1 MPDKEKTSKR
11 TNHAGSLTFS
21 KLKNQHLRR
30 TRRKQG
36 KPEGS
41 FIDGSTTRHP
51 NWN

>member
-1 MPDKEKTSKR
+1 MEKVKDAR

-21 KLKNQHLRR
+21 RRKNQSMKR

-36 KPEGS
+36 KPEGT
-41 FIDGSTTRHP
+41 FVNGSTIKHP